1 MLKILKIITIKI
13 LIAFSV
19 SQITYA
25 TISNNTIIVD
35 EDNTDMNTVN
45 FHNNKYS
52 FKLIE
57 DKEELKILAEI
68 FSADNAKTHSSYIA
82 LKKLIPAIYDYHNF
96 DLGESNNYLYILVHS
111 YSHDIETKHNIL
123 FRSNNGIHWK
133 LIKHFPSKWH
143 LGHMTVNNNIISIG
157 CANCSNNKPS
167 YVVSTNSGKTWQQ
180 HKRPKLN
187 SEWMDDNS
195 YIINNRLFVTTYLWN
210 GDSPGLLSIDTTQK
224 NPVWKNHSS
233 TFIPLTKEKDNSDIM
248 YFLETI
254 NNIYIESKNI
264 VIKTTYLH
272 VKDSDDLAT
281 NCVRTDVLWT
291 SSDNGKS
298 WTMAGSDFKPYE

>member
-1 MLKILKIITIKI
+1 MLEIFKITIIKI
-13 LIAFSV
+13 LIVFSI
-19 SQITYA
+19 SHITYA
-25 TISNNTIIVD
+25 IASNDEIITDRDDTDIS
-35 EDNTDMNTVN
+35 TVT
-45 FHNNKYS
+45 FRSNKYL

-57 DKEELKILAEI
+57 EKEELKILTEI
-68 FSADNAKTHSSYIA
+68 FSANNTKIHSSYIS

-96 DLGESNNYLYILVHS
+96 DLSESNSYLYILVNS
-111 YSHDIETKHNIL
+111 YSHNIEKKHNIL
-123 FRSNNGIHWK
+123 FRSNDGIHWK
-133 LIKHFPSKWH
+133 LIKHFPSKWQ

-167 YVVSTNSGKTWQQ
+167 YVVSTNSGKTWRQ

-195 YIINNRLFVTTYLWN
+195 YIINNKLFVTTYLWN
-210 GDSPGLLSIDTTQK
+210 GDSPGLLSLDTTQK

-233 TFIPLTKEKDNSDIM
+233 TFIPLTKEKNNSDIM

-264 VIKTTYLH
+264 LIKTTYLH
-272 VKDSDDLAT
+272 VKDSDDLDT
-281 NCVRTDVLWT
+281 NCVRADVLWV
-291 SSDNGKS
+291 SSDSGKS
-298 WTMAGSDFKPYE
+298 WAMVGSDLKPYE